1 MNNRTSTIVYLL
13 THHTTVGIIVG
24 LALIFVLS
32 LGGCNTVKG
41 VAKDIYSITEG
52 VQNEM
57 SNDNHGDDI
66 RHNDWD

>member
-1 MNNRTSTIVYLL
+1 MNKRTSSIVYVI
-13 THHTTVGIIVG
+13 THHTTVGILVG
-24 LALIFVLS
+24 LALIFALS
-32 LGGCNTVKG
+32 LGGCNTIKG
-41 VAKDIYSITEG
+41 VAKDVYSITEG

>member
-1 MNNRTSTIVYLL
+1 MNKRTSTIVYVL

-24 LALIFVLS
+24 LALIFALS
-32 LGGCNTVKG
+32 GCNTVKG
-41 VAKDIYSITEG
+41 MAKDVYSITEG

>member
-1 MNNRTSTIVYLL
+1 MNKRTSSIVYVL

-24 LALIFVLS
+24 LALIFALS
-32 LGGCNTVKG
+32 GCNTVKG
-41 VAKDIYSITEG
+41 MAKDVYSITEG

>member
-1 MNNRTSTIVYLL
+1 MNKRTYTAVYIL

>member
-13 THHTTVGIIVG
+13 THHVTVGIIVG

-32 LGGCNTVKG
+32 LGGCNTIKG
-41 VAKDIYSITEG
+41 AAKDIYSITEG
-52 VQNEM
+52 IQNEM